1 MVVKKEK
8 KKKKK
13 TVVKGSGL
21 LLNIQGPRDRHYK
34 EKPTTQRR
42 KFLKYTDNVFYNL
55 FSLLKKE
62 THTGNILK
70 PSK

>member
-1 MVVKKEK
+1 M
-8 KKKKK
+8 
-13 TVVKGSGL
+13 VKGSGL
-21 LLNIQGPRDRHYK
+21 LLNIQGPLHRRYK
-34 EKPTTQRR
+34 EEPPTQQR

-62 THTGNILK
+62 THAGNILK